1 MSENATPPRGDRT
14 GRTAKTPTKAL
25 AAELATLLRAG
36 VQLDVAA
43 ETIGL
48 DRHTLEAWLRKGAR
62 APHGRYR
69 DMHTAVMRARAE
81 GEARHV
87 AIIAAAARENW
98 QAAAW
103 LLERGYPERWA
114 RLSQRERSGAATTE
128 RPLPSAGDP
137 FAEVDELARRRR
149 EGGS

>member
-1 MSENATPPRGDRT
+1 MSENAAPRRGKSPTPEIIDT
-14 GRTAKTPTKAL
+14 L
-25 AAELATLLRAG
+25 ARVLHAG
-36 VQLDVAA
+36 VALDVAA
-43 ETIGL
+43 EAIGL
-48 DRHTLEAWLRKGAR
+48 DRHTLEAWLRKGSR

-69 DMHTAVMRARAE
+69 ELHTAVVRARAE

-114 RLSQRERSGAATTE
+114 RLSQRERSGNAIE

-149 EGGS
+149 EGAS